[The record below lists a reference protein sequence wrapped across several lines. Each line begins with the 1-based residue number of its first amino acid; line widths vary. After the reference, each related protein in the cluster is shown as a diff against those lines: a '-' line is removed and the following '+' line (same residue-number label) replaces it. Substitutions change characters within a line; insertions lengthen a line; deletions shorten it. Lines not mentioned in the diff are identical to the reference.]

1 MLESIALTN
10 FKAFDELELP
20 LAPLTILSGLN
31 GTGKSSVLQA
41 LGLLRQS
48 FDAGSLQAGDLDLNG
63 PLVDIG
69 TARDAL
75 YQGFD
80 RQQLHIALG
89 VQSGKE
95 TAYFD
100 WIADAPVE
108 ADVLKLQHHPE
119 GLDFKTIALFSRG
132 FQFLRADRITPSVTF
147 PKSQHAVTQQRFL
160 GARGEYTTHFLQ
172 KFGDDPVVDPL
183 RRHSREE
190 QATSLLA
197 QVNAWMQ
204 DLSPGVRVEPATVP
218 MTDLVRLVYTFRGE
232 KAAYGNAFRATNVG
246 FGLTHVLPV
255 ITACLSAEAGSL
267 LIIENPEAQLHPRGQ
282 AALGQLMAATAAGGV
297 QLIVETHS
305 DHVLNGIRLAVKNNI
320 LSCESTALHFFLRAP
335 GSPSSFETPVL
346 DKSGKLSFW
355 PDGFFDQWERS
366 LDQLLFTREQND

>member
-1 MLESIALTN
+1 
-10 FKAFDELELP
+10 
-20 LAPLTILSGLN
+20 
-31 GTGKSSVLQA
+31 
-41 LGLLRQS
+41 LLRQS
-48 FDAGSLQAGDLDLNG
+48 FDAGSLQVGELDLNG
-63 PLVDIG
+63 PIVDIG

-80 RQQLHIALG
+80 RQQLHIGLG

-100 WIADAPVE
+100 WVADAPE
-108 ADVLKLQHHPE
+108 GADVLKLQHHPQ
-119 GLDFKTIALFSRG
+119 GLDLKAITLFGRG

-160 GARGEYTTHFLQ
+160 GARGEYTTHYLQ
-172 KFGDDPVVDPL
+172 KFGDDPVVDAL
-183 RRHSREE
+183 RRHSREKH
-190 QATSLLA
+190 ATSLLA

-204 DLSPGVRVEPATVP
+204 DLSPGVRVETATVP

-232 KAAYGNAFRATNVG
+232 KAAYGDALRATNVG

-255 ITACLSAEAGSL
+255 ITACLSAEPGSL

-305 DHVLNGIRLAVKNNI
+305 DHVLNGIRLAVKNNV
-320 LSCESTALHFFLRAP
+320 LDCECSALHFFSRAP
-335 GSPSSFETPVL
+335 GSSSSFETPVL
-346 DKSGKLSFW
+346 DKFGKLSFW

-366 LDQLLFTREQND
+366 LDQLLSAREQHD